1 MAQAEQVKAQATLQN
16 GQLKA
21 QIDAMK
27 AQHQQEIDSMKN
39 QITAAK
45 EAGQQRFNV
54 QKLQTDAALKL
65 TELEI
70 AAKRDLNKEVQDN
83 QGVADGGS
91 TEGSATGS

>member
-1 MAQAEQVKAQATLQN
+1 MEN

-27 AQHQQEIDSMKN
+27 AAHTQEIEQMKA
-39 QITAAK
+39 QISAAK
-45 EAGQQRFNV
+45 EAGAQRFNI

-70 AAKRDLNKEVQDN
+70 AAKRDLNKDVQDN
-83 QGVADGGS
+83 QGAVNGSGGS
-91 TEGSATGS
+91 TEGSKAGQSGAS